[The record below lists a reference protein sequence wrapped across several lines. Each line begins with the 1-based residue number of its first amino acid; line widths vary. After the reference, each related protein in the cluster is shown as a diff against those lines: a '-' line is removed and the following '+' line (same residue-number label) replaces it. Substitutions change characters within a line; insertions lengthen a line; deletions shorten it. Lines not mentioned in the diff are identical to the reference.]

1 MTTEVHHLV
10 SETRAQFEAAR
21 QHAQA
26 MPSSDLQLLPSASLS
41 SSAQAALPSGYTDL
55 LAQLTSISGGPVQL
69 YMTPTPLP
77 DAAEL
82 NLVMVSVTTV
92 IDQQLVTRTEASLV
106 QRSHQESQELSAH
119 G

>member
-1 MTTEVHHLV
+1 MSTEVHHLV
-10 SETRAQFEAAR
+10 FETRAQFEAAR

-26 MPSSDLQLLPSASLS
+26 IPSKDLQLLPSASLS
-41 SSAQAALPSGYTDL
+41 SSAEAALPSGNTDL
-55 LAQLTSISGGPVQL
+55 LAQLTANSGEPVKL

-77 DAAEL
+77 DATEL

-92 IDQQLVTRTEASLV
+92 IDHQLVTRTEASLV
-106 QRSHQESQELSAH
+106 HRSHQESQELSAH